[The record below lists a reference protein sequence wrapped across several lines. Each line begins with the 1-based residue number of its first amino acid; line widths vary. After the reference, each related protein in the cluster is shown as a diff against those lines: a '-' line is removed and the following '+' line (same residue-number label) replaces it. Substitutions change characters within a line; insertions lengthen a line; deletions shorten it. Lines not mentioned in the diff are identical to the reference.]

1 MHCGCVAFRFA
12 ASKGGQSRRSGQC
25 SGTNSRRRSRNRA
38 RQSDPHTGSYRLAPA
53 IRTSTVAIMT
63 RRASSP
69 YFASLLVVLQLLLAP
84 FAHAEVMPSDD
95 VDCAG
100 MLQGGAMSM
109 DAGDCAHMTIDTDGD
124 CQQDGQRCHGHAA
137 CSCPCAHTP
146 ALETVR
152 VLLLE
157 PTPPVAVEYVLV
169 TPAFDTPLFKLLRP
183 PK

>member
-1 MHCGCVAFRFA
+1 
-12 ASKGGQSRRSGQC
+12 
-25 SGTNSRRRSRNRA
+25 
-38 RQSDPHTGSYRLAPA
+38 
-53 IRTSTVAIMT
+53 MT
-63 RRASSP
+63 RRSTSP
-69 YFASLLVVLQLLLAP
+69 YFASLLLILQLLMAP
-84 FAHAEVMPSDD
+84 FTHAGVMPADD

-100 MLQGGAMSM
+100 MMQDGAMSLG
-109 DAGDCAHMTIDTDGD
+109 AGDCAHMTADTDGG
-124 CQQDGQRCHGHAA
+124 CQQDGHQCGSHAA

-157 PTPPVAVEYVLV
+157 PAPPVAVEVVLV